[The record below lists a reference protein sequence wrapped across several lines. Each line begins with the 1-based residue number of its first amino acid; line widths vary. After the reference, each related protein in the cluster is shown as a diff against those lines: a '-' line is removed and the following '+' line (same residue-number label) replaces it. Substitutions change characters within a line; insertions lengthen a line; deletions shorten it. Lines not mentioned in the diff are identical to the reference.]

1 MLDRDYAFTRTLEG
15 VDLPTAKNRITE
27 SLQGQGFGV
36 LTEIDVAGT
45 LRDKLGIERGPYRIL
60 GACNPSLAAEA
71 LDIDP
76 RVGLLLPCNITIHKS
91 DDGTSVTVVDPMM
104 LVELSG
110 NSSLMPI
117 AVEAG
122 RKLEIVVTALVA
134 RPGWEGELA

>member
-1 MLDRDYAFTRTLEG
+1 MNNELHGIQVATTASMIQAEAAVRTELAE
-15 VDLPTAKNRITE
+15 E
-27 SLQGQGFGV
+27 GFGV
-36 LTEIDVAGT
+36 LTEIDVAET

-60 GACNPSLAAEA
+60 GACNPALAAEA

-110 NSSLMPI
+110 NPSLMPI

-122 RKLEIVVTALVA
+122 RKLENVVTALVA
-134 RPGWEGELA
+134 RPGWEGELT

>member
-1 MLDRDYAFTRTLEG
+1 MNNELHGIHVATTASMIEAEAAVRTELARE
-15 VDLPTAKNRITE
+15 
-27 SLQGQGFGV
+27 GFGV
-36 LTEIDVAGT
+36 LTEIDVAET

-60 GACNPSLAAEA
+60 GACNPGLAAEA

-91 DDGTSVTVVDPMM
+91 DDRTSVTVVDPMM
-104 LVELSG
+104 LVQLSG

-122 RKLEIVVTALVA
+122 RKLENVVTALVG
-134 RPGWEGELA
+134 RPGWEGELT